1 MMEDCSRRN
10 TDDENAPP
18 DEIQII
24 KGENVV
30 DVEEFVVVRRK
41 KKKRSLK
48 LITMNKIVKS
58 PMKNS
63 HIKFDEFGA
72 PVKNIEESVRVGA
85 LISKTKQ
92 WKLTCWKQKSPPR
105 KRIINNNI
113 SIPPDLRAMPHISK
127 YWAQRYQLFSK
138 YDEGIKLD
146 EESWY
151 SVTPEKIAEHVA
163 QRCQCDIVLDGFCG
177 VGGNAIQ
184 FALTCRRVIA
194 VDIDRDKIAMAR
206 HNARVYGVEHKIDF
220 IVGDFFQVAPN
231 IRADVVFLS
240 PPWGGPAYANQE
252 VFDLKKMGTL
262 GTIDGLHVFNIAR
275 LVTENIA
282 YFVPRNS
289 DKEQLRQL
297 AGPGGCV
304 RVEKNQLNHKIK
316 TITAYYGDL
325 VATS

>member
-1 MMEDCSRRN
+1 MADCSRRN

-48 LITMNKIVKS
+48 LLTMNKIVKS

-113 SIPPDLRAMPHISK
+113 GRPPDLCAMPHISK

-151 SVTPEKIAEHVA
+151 TFPSCI
-163 QRCQCDIVLDGFCG
+163 IL
-177 VGGNAIQ
+177 
-184 FALTCRRVIA
+184 
-194 VDIDRDKIAMAR
+194 
-206 HNARVYGVEHKIDF
+206 
-220 IVGDFFQVAPN
+220 
-231 IRADVVFLS
+231 
-240 PPWGGPAYANQE
+240 
-252 VFDLKKMGTL
+252 
-262 GTIDGLHVFNIAR
+262 
-275 LVTENIA
+275 
-282 YFVPRNS
+282 
-289 DKEQLRQL
+289 
-297 AGPGGCV
+297 
-304 RVEKNQLNHKIK
+304 
-316 TITAYYGDL
+316 
-325 VATS
+325 

>member
-1 MMEDCSRRN
+1 MEDCSRRN

-30 DVEEFVVVRRK
+30 DVEEFVVIRRK
-41 KKKRSLK
+41 KKKRSLN

-58 PMKNS
+58 PMKNY
-63 HIKFDEFGA
+63 HIKFDEFGT

-138 YDEGIKLD
+138 YDDGIKLD

-194 VDIDRDKIAMAR
+194 VDIDKDKIAMAR

-231 IRADVVFLS
+231 IKADVVFLS
-240 PPWGGPAYANQE
+240 PPWGGPAYVNQE

-275 LVTENIA
+275 LVSENIA
-282 YFVPRNS
+282 FFVPRNS